1 MTPAPGTR
9 RFDLG
14 GAEAGGPR
22 LLVVAGP
29 CVVESADLCL
39 RVAERVQS
47 LCAARGLPFVF
58 KASYRKANRSS
69 GRSFAGLPV
78 DEALA
83 VLARVKRELGVPVLT
98 DVHEEVEVAPAAE
111 VADVL
116 QIPAFLCRQ
125 TGLLVAAAATGR
137 AVNVKKGQFLAP
149 ADMRNAIDKVTGA
162 GGERVLL
169 TERGTTFGYGD
180 LVVDMRGL
188 VVMRELGWPVLFDAT
203 HSLQRR
209 GAAAEGGTGS
219 ETGGD
224 RRFAFPLMRAAVAC
238 GVDGLFFET
247 HPDPAKAL
255 SDAATQLPLDQAA
268 AFLDDACRVRDA
280 VAEGARA

>member
-1 MTPAPGTR
+1 MTGMN
-9 RFDLG
+9 RFSIG
-14 GAEAGGPR
+14 NAEAGGPR
-22 LLVVAGP
+22 MLVVAGP
-29 CVVESADLCL
+29 CVVESAELCL
-39 RVAERVQS
+39 RVAERVKS
-47 LCAARGLPFVF
+47 LCAARELPLVF
-58 KASYRKANRSS
+58 KASYRQANRSS
-69 GRSFAGLPV
+69 GRSFTGLATA
-78 DEALA
+78 EALA

-98 DVHEEVEVAPAAE
+98 DVHEEAEVAPAAE

-125 TGLLVAAAATGR
+125 TGLLVAAAKSGR

-149 ADMRNAIDKVTGA
+149 ADMRNAIDQVTAA
-162 GGERVLL
+162 GVSQVLL

-209 GAAAEGGTGS
+209 GTQPEGGSGA

-255 SDAATQLPLDQAA
+255 SDAATQLPLEQAA
-268 AFLDDACRVRDA
+268 AFLDEACRVRAA
-280 VAEGARA
+280 VEEAPRG

>member
-1 MTPAPGTR
+1 MNSFTI
-9 RFDLG
+9 G
-14 GAEAGGPR
+14 GARVGTGS

-29 CVVESADLCL
+29 CVVESAELCL
-39 RVAERVQS
+39 TVAAKLKE
-47 LCAARGLPFVF
+47 LTEARGLAFVF

-69 GRSFAGLPV
+69 GKAFAGLPGQ
-78 DEALA
+78 EGLE
-83 VLARVKRELGVPVLT
+83 VLARVKRELGVPILT
-98 DVHEEVEVAPAAE
+98 DVHETSDVGEAAD

-125 TGLLVAAAATGR
+125 TALLQAAARTGR

-149 ADMRNAIDKVTGA
+149 IGMQQAAEKILAA
-162 GGERVLL
+162 GGERILL

-188 VVMRELGWPVLFDAT
+188 VIMRELGWPVLYDAT
-203 HSLQRR
+203 HSLQRPA
-209 GAAAEGGTGS
+209 GA

-247 HPDPAKAL
+247 HPDPDRAL
-255 SDAATQLPLDQAA
+255 SDPATQLPLTRAA
-268 AFLDDACRVRDA
+268 AFLDEAVRVHESIQEAPTGVR
-280 VAEGARA
+280 RP

>member
-1 MTPAPGTR
+1 MN
-9 RFDLG
+9 RFAIG
-14 GAEAGGPR
+14 AAEAGGSR

-29 CVVESADLCL
+29 CVVESAELCL
-39 RVAERVQS
+39 RVAEHVKAA
-47 LCAARGLPFVF
+47 CDARGLPFVF

-69 GRSFAGLPV
+69 GRSFAGLPT

-83 VLARVKRELGVPVLT
+83 VLARVKREFGVPVLT
-98 DVHEEVEVAPAAE
+98 DVHEEAEVAAAAE

-125 TGLLVAAAATGR
+125 TGLLVAAARTGR

-149 ADMRNAIDKVTGA
+149 DDMRNAIDKITGA
-162 GGERVLL
+162 GGTRVLL

-203 HSLQRR
+203 HSLQRP
-209 GAAAEGGTGS
+209 GGS
-219 ETGGD
+219 QTGGD

-247 HPDPAKAL
+247 HPDPARAL

-268 AFLDDACRVRDA
+268 LFLDDACRVRDA
-280 VAEGARA
+280 VTERARA

>member
-1 MTPAPGTR
+1 MNGMN
-9 RFDLG
+9 RFSIGD
-14 GAEAGGPR
+14 AEAGGPN

-29 CVVESADLCL
+29 CLVESEDLCL
-39 RVAERVQS
+39 RVAERLKG
-47 LCAARGLPFVF
+47 LCAARSLPFVF

-69 GRSFAGLPV
+69 GRSFAGLPA
-78 DEALA
+78 EQALA
-83 VLARVKRELGVPVLT
+83 VLARVRREFGVPVLT
-98 DVHEEVEVAPAAE
+98 DVHEEADVDAAAA

-125 TGLLVAAAATGR
+125 TGLLVAAARTGR

-149 ADMRNAIDKVTGA
+149 DDMANAIEKITSA
-162 GGERVLL
+162 GGSRVLL

-188 VVMRELGWPVLFDAT
+188 VIMRELGWPVLFDAT

-209 GAAAEGGTGS
+209 GMHPEGGSGT

-224 RRFAFPLMRAAVAC
+224 RRFAFPLMRAAIAC

-247 HPDPAKAL
+247 HPEPARAL

-268 AFLDDACRVRDA
+268 AFLDEACRVRDA
-280 VAEGARA
+280 VKEKIRA